1 MGELGRPSALWVA
14 PYFLALAATLA
25 LSGCPSQ
32 GPGPSSSKKPAELSG
47 IWHELQRGERLD
59 KLARRYDVPLQ
70 DIEEINGLERW
81 EKLDPGRKIFIP
93 GAARASGDGNN
104 GSGGTAAA
112 GKGAAPPATM
122 QAEPPRRAGAFIF
135 PVPSGKISSRFG
147 LRGKRRHEGI
157 DIAAP
162 AGTAVLAASAGK
174 VIYAGAGVRGY
185 GNLILIRHQG
195 GMVTVYAHNRR
206 NLVKEGE
213 EVGQG
218 QVIAEVGHTGRASGD
233 HLHFEVRRGDTP
245 ADPSGI
251 VSQQGSR

>member
-1 MGELGRPSALWVA
+1 MGELGRPSAPWVA
-14 PYFLALAATLA
+14 PYILALAATLA
-25 LSGCPSQ
+25 LPGCPSP
-32 GPGPSSSKKPAELSG
+32 GPGPSSAKKPAELSG
-47 IWHELQRGERLD
+47 IWHEVQRGERLD

-70 DIEEINGLERW
+70 DIEEINGIERW
-81 EKLDPGRKIFIP
+81 EKLDPGRKIFVP
-93 GAARASGDGNN
+93 GASRPQGGRSG
-104 GSGGTAAA
+104 GSGETAAA
-112 GKGAAPPATM
+112 GKGTAPAALK
-122 QAEPPRRAGAFIF
+122 QAALPTRAGAFIF

-162 AGTAVLAASAGK
+162 AGTAVLASSAGK
-174 VIYAGAGVRGY
+174 VIYAGSGVRGY

-245 ADPSGI
+245 VDPSGV